1 MNNNP
6 MNLLNFIKTV
16 KNPKQAVINMINS
29 NGNPM
34 LKNLVE
40 MAEKGD
46 NKGIEEF
53 ARNLYKE
60 QGRDFDK
67 EFSQFTNNFK

>member
-1 MNNNP
+1 MNNNSI
-6 MNLLNFIKTV
+6 NFLDFIKTV
-16 KNPKQAVINMINS
+16 KNPKQSVINMINS

-46 NKGIEEF
+46 SKGIEEF

>member
-6 MNLLNFIKTV
+6 MNLLNFMKTV
-16 KNPKQAVINMINS
+16 KNPKQAVIDMINS